1 MTMTQESTESV
12 KTSRPVPE
20 ASHWERETL
29 EKVLLASVEEQ
40 RRSRRWGIF
49 FKSLLAVYLGGAL
62 WMAYKP
68 WSGSVSGKDGD
79 SHTAVVDV
87 AGVIAPGQP
96 ASADSII
103 EGLRDAVE
111 DKHTK
116 GIILRVNSPGGSPVQ
131 SAYVYDEIRRLKRL
145 KPELA
150 IYAVVADMCASG
162 CYYIA
167 SAADKIYVNN
177 ASVVG
182 SIGVIM
188 GSFGFVDTMKMFGVE
203 RRIMTAGEHK
213 ALMDPFAPVDPVA
226 KQHMQG
232 VLGQVHQQF
241 IDAVKQ
247 GRGSRLKEIPD
258 MFSGLIWT
266 GAEGI
271 KLGLADELGDVR
283 HVAEEVIGAKKL
295 TNFNPE
301 ENLFDRMSRRLGAS
315 VGHVLLESGSGLSAM
330 PH

>member
-1 MTMTQESTESV
+1 MTDESAESIQSSRST
-12 KTSRPVPE
+12 TSE
-20 ASHWERETL
+20 AGWERETL

-40 RRSRRWGIF
+40 RRARRWGIL
-49 FKSLLAVYLGGAL
+49 FKALLALYLGAAL

-68 WSGSVSGKDGD
+68 WSGSATSKDGD
-79 SHTAVVDV
+79 GHTAVIDV

-96 ASADSII
+96 ASADNVI
-103 EGLRDAVE
+103 EALRDAVE

-116 GIILRVNSPGGSPVQ
+116 GIILRMNSPGGSPVQ
-131 SAYVYDEIRRLKRL
+131 SAYVYDEIRRLKKL
-145 KPELA
+145 KPELP

-162 CYYIA
+162 GYYIA
-167 SAADKIYVNN
+167 SAADKIFVNS

-188 GSFGFVDTMKMFGVE
+188 GSFGFVDTMKLLGVE

-213 ALMDPFAPVDPVA
+213 ALLDPFAPVDPVA
-226 KQHMQG
+226 QQHMQG

-247 GRGSRLKEIPD
+247 GRGNRLKEAPE

-283 HVAEEVIGAKKL
+283 HVAEDIIGAKKL
-295 TNFNPE
+295 INFNPE
-301 ENLFDRMSRRLGAS
+301 ENLLDRMSRRLGAS
-315 VGHVLLESGSGLSAM
+315 VGHVLLESAGGLSAM

>member
-1 MTMTQESTESV
+1 MTEESTES
-12 KTSRPVPE
+12 TQSNSD
-20 ASHWERETL
+20 AHWEREAL

-49 FKSLLAVYLGGAL
+49 FKSLLALYLGGAL

-68 WSGSVSGKDGD
+68 WSGSTSGKEGDG
-79 SHTAVVDV
+79 HTAVIDV

-96 ASADSII
+96 ASADNII

-131 SAYVYDEIRRLKRL
+131 SAYVYDEIRRLKKL
-145 KPELA
+145 KPELP
-150 IYAVVADMCASG
+150 IHAVVADMCASG
-162 CYYIA
+162 GYYIA
-167 SAADKIYVNN
+167 SAADKIYVNS

-188 GSFGFVDTMKMFGVE
+188 GSFGFVDTMKKFGVE

-241 IDAVKQ
+241 IGAVKQ
-247 GRGSRLKEIPD
+247 GRGARLKETPD

-283 HVAEEVIGAKKL
+283 HVAEDVIGAKKL
-295 TNFNPE
+295 VDFNPE
-301 ENLFDRMSRRLGAS
+301 ENLLDRMSRRFGAS
-315 VGHVLLESGSGLSAM
+315 VGHVLLESANGLSDI
-330 PH
+330 PR

>member
-1 MTMTQESTESV
+1 MTEESTES
-12 KTSRPVPE
+12 TQATPDTQ
-20 ASHWERETL
+20 WERQAL

-49 FKSLLAVYLGGAL
+49 FKSLLALDLGGAL
-62 WMAYKP
+62 WMTYKP
-68 WSGSVSGKDGD
+68 WSGSTSGKEGDG
-79 SHTAVVDV
+79 HTAVIDV

-96 ASADSII
+96 ASADNII

-131 SAYVYDEIRRLKRL
+131 SAYVYDEIRRLKKLR
-145 KPELA
+145 PELP
-150 IYAVVADMCASG
+150 IHAVVADMCASG
-162 CYYIA
+162 GYYIA
-167 SAADKIYVNN
+167 SAADKIYVNS

-188 GSFGFVDTMKMFGVE
+188 GSFGFVDTMKKFGVE
-203 RRIMTAGEHK
+203 RRIMTAGEHT
-213 ALMDPFAPVDPVA
+213 ALMDPCAPVDPVA
-226 KQHMQG
+226 KQHLQG

-247 GRGSRLKEIPD
+247 GRGARLKETPN

-283 HVAEEVIGAKKL
+283 HVAEDVIGAKKL
-295 TNFNPE
+295 LDFNPE
-301 ENLFDRMSRRLGAS
+301 ENLLDRMSRRFGAS
-315 VGHVLLESGSGLSAM
+315 VGHVLLESANGMSAISR
-330 PH
+330 

>member
-1 MTMTQESTESV
+1 MTEQSQATPESP
-12 KTSRPVPE
+12 RPE
-20 ASHWERETL
+20 GSSEQAWERAIL

-40 RRSRRWGIF
+40 RRARRWGIL
-49 FKSLLAVYLGGAL
+49 FKSLFAIYLGAVT
-62 WMAYKP
+62 WMTLKP
-68 WSGSVSGKDGD
+68 FSGHAKLDGGG
-79 SHTAVVDV
+79 HTAVIDV

-96 ASADSII
+96 ASADNIMD
-103 EGLRDAVE
+103 GLRDAME
-111 DKHTK
+111 DKNTK

-131 SAYVYDEIRRLKRL
+131 SAYVYDEIRRLKKL
-145 KPELA
+145 HPA
-150 IYAVVADMCASG
+150 IPVYAVVADMCASG

-167 SAADKIYVNN
+167 SAADKIYVNS

-188 GSFGFVDTMKMFGVE
+188 GSFGFVDTMKKIGVE

-226 KQHMQG
+226 KVHMQG
-232 VLGQVHQQF
+232 VLGTVHKQF

-247 GRGSRLKEIPD
+247 GRGDRLKETPD

-266 GAEGI
+266 GADGI

-283 HVAEEVIGAKKL
+283 RVAEEVIGAKKL
-295 TNFNPE
+295 VDFNAE
-301 ENLFDRMSRRLGAS
+301 ENMLDRFTRGLGAS
-315 VGHVLLESGSGLSAM
+315 LGHVMMDAGGGIMS

>member
-1 MTMTQESTESV
+1 MNSTDKASESSI
-12 KTSRPVPE
+12 
-20 ASHWERETL
+20 HWERETL
-29 EKVLLASVEEQ
+29 ERVLMASIEEQ
-40 RRSRRWGIF
+40 RRARRWGIF
-49 FKSLLAVYLGGAL
+49 FKSLLVIYLGVAT
-62 WMAYKP
+62 WMTLRP
-68 WSGSVSGKDGD
+68 MMGSSNSDGRD
-79 SHTAVVDV
+79 HTAVIDV

-96 ASADSII
+96 ASADNII

-131 SAYVYDEIRRLKRL
+131 SAYIYEEIRRLKKL
-145 KPELA
+145 KPELP
-150 IYAVVADMCASG
+150 IHAVVADMCASG
-162 CYYIA
+162 GYYIA
-167 SAADKIYVNN
+167 AAVDKIFVSN
-177 ASVVG
+177 ASVIG

-188 GSFGFVDTMKMFGVE
+188 GSFGFVDTMKRLGVE

-213 ALMDPFAPVDPVA
+213 ALLDPFAPVDLVA
-226 KQHMQG
+226 QQHMQG

-247 GRGSRLKEIPD
+247 GRGNRLKETPD

-271 KLGLADELGDVR
+271 KLGLADGLGDAR
-283 HVAEEVIGAKKL
+283 YVAEEVIGAKKL
-295 TNFNPE
+295 VDFNPE
-301 ENLFDRMSRRLGAS
+301 ENFLDRMGRRLGAS
-315 VGHVLLESGSGLSAM
+315 LGHVLLESTSNFAAL